1 MNQNLIKKIQEK
13 IKLQSVNS
21 LGNLY
26 PEDIIDWLE
35 VSEEETKELIEF
47 LHSQRTLFYKY
58 RKKCDC
64 SERITIY
71 EHQLIRGKPIYCDLC
86 GHEFSREEIEEK
98 AEIIYEIDKE
108 ELLNLEDK
116 KTEFR
121 VFPTLR
127 PNIVPM
133 TQKQEEV
140 EVMEVFMGSSSD
152 AKDYMDEIAV
162 KLEELGVNTLPWYA
176 SGKGIFIP
184 SDNTIDALIK
194 ITKRVQAAVFIFNAD
209 DKVWNDK
216 SALEISDAV
225 RDNVLFEYGLFT
237 GALGKENV
245 CFVCKGK
252 PKLATDLR
260 GITYIDGDMKDALIK
275 AKLKDWIEAIK

>member
-1 MNQNLIKKIQEK
+1 MKQNLIKKIQGMVK
-13 IKLQSVNS
+13 WQSVNS

-26 PEDIIDWLE
+26 PEDIVDWLKI
-35 VSEEETKELIEF
+35 SEEETKEFIDF
-47 LHSQRTLFYKY
+47 LHNQRVLFYKY
-58 RKKCDC
+58 KIKCDC
-64 SERITIY
+64 GEKNTVY
-71 EHQLIRGKPIYCDLC
+71 ENTLARGKALYCNFC
-86 GHEFSREEIEEK
+86 GHEFSEHDIEES

-108 ELLNLEDK
+108 ELLSLDDK

-121 VFPTLR
+121 VFPPLR
-127 PNIVPM
+127 TNIVSM
-133 TQKQEEV
+133 VQKQEEIK
-140 EVMEVFMGSSSD
+140 VMEIFMGSSSD

-176 SGKGIFIP
+176 SGKGIFVP

-194 ITKRVQAAVFIFNAD
+194 ITKRVQAAVFIFNED

-216 SALEISDAV
+216 SALEISDTV

-260 GITYIDGDMKDALIK
+260 GITYIDGDLKDAIIK